1 MQLIVLSRDRGHVGQ
16 IDLRRPKIWLGTCC
30 LALALVAAAFYGG
43 FKAAANY
50 GVTTP
55 ADEVALWRESLDAQ
69 RAQVSEAKQATQEYL
84 DALALRLG
92 KLNAHVIRLDAL
104 GGRLTQMAG
113 LDAEEFDFRQPP
125 SLGGPEIPLAASGEL
140 PDLLRTLDQLD
151 DQVRDREQKLQIVE
165 DLLLGRELAAE
176 VEPKGRPV
184 KAGYISSFFGKRND
198 PFTGRQAWHKGV
210 DFAGKEGAEIVAVA
224 AGVVTWS
231 GPRFGYGELV
241 EVTHGNGYATRYAH
255 NAENLVAV
263 GDRVEKGQLI
273 AKMGSTGRAT
283 GPNLHFEVLH
293 KDRVVN
299 PLTFIRA
306 EQ

>member
-16 IDLRRPKIWLGTCC
+16 LDLRGPKIWLGISG
-30 LALALVAAAFYGG
+30 LALALVALAFFAG

-50 GVTTP
+50 GVVSP
-55 ADEVALWRESLDAQ
+55 AEEVALWRESLDAQ
-69 RAQVSEAKQATQEYL
+69 RAQVNEAKQATQEYL

-104 GGRLTQMAG
+104 GGRLTQMAD
-113 LDAEEFDFRQPP
+113 LDADEFDFGQSP
-125 SLGGPEIPLAASGEL
+125 SLGGPEVPLAASGEL

-151 DQVRDREQKLQIVE
+151 DQVRDREQKLEIVE
-165 DLLLGRELAAE
+165 DLLLNRELAAE
-176 VEPKGRPV
+176 VVPKGMPV
-184 KAGYISSFFGKRND
+184 KSGYISSFFGKRTD
-198 PFTGRQAWHKGV
+198 PFTGRPAWHKGV
-210 DFAGKEGAEIVAVA
+210 DFAGKEGADIVAVA

-231 GPRFGYGELV
+231 GPRYGYGELV

-293 KDRVVN
+293 GGLVVN
-299 PLTFIRA
+299 PVKFVRA